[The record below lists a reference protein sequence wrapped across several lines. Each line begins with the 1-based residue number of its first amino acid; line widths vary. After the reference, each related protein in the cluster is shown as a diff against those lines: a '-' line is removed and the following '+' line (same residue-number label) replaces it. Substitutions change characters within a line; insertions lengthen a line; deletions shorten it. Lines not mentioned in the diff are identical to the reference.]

1 MLYNI
6 QMYTLIRICILCCAI
21 NNYML
26 AVSECAVILVGLI
39 KIGYIHI
46 FICKTNVLQIFVLNL

>member
-26 AVSECAVILVGLI
+26 AVSECAVILVGLY
-39 KIGYIHI
+39 KSATFI
-46 FICKTNVLQIFVLNL
+46 FLFAKQTSYKYLC